1 MEKVKKPFYKR
12 WWFFVIIGFLILT
25 VIVQPSEEERAEMEA
40 KEVVAQEK
48 ADAEAKAKKEAEA
61 KKKAEEEKRQ
71 KEAEAEENAEIEAL
85 IAAFQIAGSEMV
97 EKSNGII
104 SDVNI
109 VYNTNHFQVDV
120 FVDEGTWAA
129 SNESEKMSFATT
141 AGTSIENAL
150 APHSTYVDIRSATNK
165 DVVASQKLFGGWKIK
180 R

>member
-12 WWFFVIIGFLILT
+12 WWFFVIIGFVILGA
-25 VIVQPSEEERAEMEA
+25 IVQPSEEERAEMEA

-48 ADAEAKAKKEAEA
+48 AEAEAKAKKEAEA
-61 KKKAEEEKRQ
+61 KKKAEKE
-71 KEAEAEENAEIEAL
+71 EAEKKKKAEEQAKIDAL
-85 IAAFQIAGSEMV
+85 MAAFNIAAAEMV
-97 EKSNGII
+97 EKSNGVIP
-104 SDVNI
+104 DVNI
-109 VYNTNHFQVDV
+109 KYNSNHFQVDV

-141 AGTSIENAL
+141 VGTSIENAL